1 MYCQHCMAKLPDGVA
16 VCEHCHHT
24 PTVNAAPHRLAA
36 GTILNGRYLIG
47 DVIGEGGF
55 GITYIGLD
63 VNLEMKV
70 AVKEFY
76 PHGYANRNNG
86 VTNDVTLVTTKE
98 LSYSD
103 NAKERFLSEAKS
115 IAKFSDEPAIVD
127 VRDYFTENKTAYIV
141 MEYIDGITLAAHIK
155 RYGVF
160 SADELFRRMEP
171 LMKALERMHRENVIH
186 RDISPDNIMIDTDG
200 SFKLMDF
207 GSARYFAGENKRT
220 MSVVLKPG
228 YAPFEQYSAEGDQ
241 GPWTDVYGLCA
252 TMYKC
257 VTGVTPPDVMS
268 RCQQDK
274 LQPPSVLGVA
284 ITPPQEDAIM
294 MGLRV
299 YPKDRLQNIEAML
312 CILTENSANAA
323 MYGAA
328 GMNTVLADDRMNE
341 ISSRRSYQ
349 DGFSRPPVSQN
360 PPVRKNHT
368 GVMIAVIL
376 IITLLIIGGVV
387 AFFIARGNSKATDT
401 STEATVTENS
411 KVTVPDVSGKK
422 LSDAQSELEKLG
434 LTVETT
440 YESSDSVA
448 KDYVIRQSVEADR
461 VLSAGD
467 TVMLYVSK
475 GAEETEAPASAP
487 KPASAPEKSLD
498 VDNEVGK
505 IRSLY
510 YATQDD
516 PGDEYESLGVTYYY
530 KNGEVTKAVCPSGYN
545 DWNYTRWYFYSNGK
559 LYFAFVFNGTEE
571 HRLYFVNDTLI
582 RYIDANG
589 KTMDYGSISCP
600 FESRVKSE
608 AYSLSGLDGPPA
620 SNGNSVPYL
629 VRIFPVTK
637 VYDSPNSDA
646 GVAMTLD
653 EENVYTIV
661 EEKVADGI
669 RWGRLKSGAGW
680 LNLDEV
686 FDNGGHVTN

>member
-24 PTVNAAPHRLAA
+24 PSVNAAPHRLAA

-47 DVIGEGGF
+47 DAIGEGGF

-98 LSYSD
+98 LSYFD

-141 MEYIDGITLAAHIK
+141 MEYIDGITLAAQIK
-155 RYGVF
+155 QYGVF
-160 SADELFRRMEP
+160 SADELFLRMEP

-257 VTGVTPPDVMS
+257 ITGVTPPDVMS

-274 LQPPSVLGVA
+274 LKPPSVLGVV

-294 MGLRV
+294 LGLRV
-299 YPKDRLQNIEAML
+299 YPNDRLRSIEEMFS
-312 CILTENSANAA
+312 ILAGNGANAA

-328 GMNTVLADDRMNE
+328 GMNTVLADDGMDE

-349 DGFSRPPVSQN
+349 DGFSRPPVPQD

-368 GVMIAVIL
+368 GVIIAVIM

-387 AFFIARGNSKATDT
+387 TFFIMRGNSKETDT
-401 STEATVTENS
+401 PTEATVTENN

-467 TVMLYVSK
+467 SVMLYVSK
-475 GAEETEAPASAP
+475 GVEETEAPAAAP
-487 KPASAPEKSLD
+487 KPASAPEKSID

-589 KTMDYGSISCP
+589 KTMDYGSINCP

-608 AYSLSGLDGPPA
+608 AYSLSGLDGPPK
-620 SNGNSVPYL
+620 SNSNSVPYL
-629 VRIFPVTK
+629 VRIYPVTK
-637 VYDSPNSDA
+637 VYDSPSSDA

>member
-1 MYCQHCMAKLPDGVA
+1 MYCQHCMSKISDAAA

-24 PTVNAAPHRLAA
+24 PTVKAAPHRLAA
-36 GTILNGRYLIG
+36 GTLLGGRYLIG
-47 DVIGEGGF
+47 DAIGEGGF

-98 LSYSD
+98 LTYFD
-103 NAKERFLSEAKS
+103 NAKERFLAEAKS

-127 VRDYFTENKTAYIV
+127 VRDYFTENNTAYIV
-141 MEYIDGITLAAHIK
+141 MEYIDGVTLAAHIK
-155 RYGVF
+155 QYGVF

-171 LMKALERMHRENVIH
+171 LMKALGRMHRENVIH

-241 GPWTDVYGLCA
+241 GPWTDVYGLSA
-252 TMYKC
+252 TIYKC
-257 VTGVTPPDVMS
+257 ITGVTPPDAMS
-268 RCQQDK
+268 RCQKDK
-274 LQPPSVLGVA
+274 LQPPSVMGVVIA
-284 ITPPQEDAIM
+284 PPQENAIM
-294 MGLRV
+294 QGLRV
-299 YPKDRLQNIEAML
+299 YPNDRLQSIEAMFSVL
-312 CILTENSANAA
+312 AGNGVNAA

-328 GMNTVLADDRMNE
+328 GMNTMLADDRMDESSAHHSSHNE
-341 ISSRRSYQ
+341 
-349 DGFSRPPVSQN
+349 FSN

-368 GVMIAVIL
+368 GAIVAVII
-376 IITLLIIGGVV
+376 IITLLIIGGLVV
-387 AFFIARGNSKATDT
+387 FFLTRGDSDETDT
-401 STEATVTENS
+401 PTEATVTEND

-422 LSDAQSELEKLG
+422 LSDARSELEKLG
-434 LTVETT
+434 LAVETT

-461 VLSAGD
+461 ELRVGE

-475 GAEETEAPASAP
+475 GSEETDVPASSS
-487 KPASAPEKSLD
+487 KPASAPEKSMD
-498 VDNEVGK
+498 VESEVGK

-510 YATQDD
+510 NATQDD
-516 PGDEYESLGVTYYY
+516 PGEEYKSLGVTYYY
-530 KNGEVTKAVCPSGYN
+530 KNDKVTKAICPSRYSG
-545 DWNYTRWYFYSNGK
+545 WNYTRWYFYSGGE
-559 LYFAFVFNGTEE
+559 LYFAFVFDGSEE
-571 HRLYFVNDTLI
+571 HRLYFVDDTLI
-582 RYIDANG
+582 RYIDADGN
-589 KTMDYGSISCP
+589 TMDYGSINCP
-600 FESRVKSE
+600 FESRVTSE
-608 AYSLSGLDGPPA
+608 AYSLSALDGPPQ
-620 SNGNSVPYL
+620 SNGDSAPYL

-637 VYDSPNSDA
+637 VYDQPSSDA

-661 EEKVADGI
+661 EEKTVDGI

-686 FDNGGHVTN
+686 YNNGGHKTDSL